1 MSESTPAPAAVN
13 SVPSADTTPP
23 QADPA
28 PKPEPGS
35 VPYSRFAEV
44 VEQRKG
50 LESTLS
56 SLIDGMVNELPE
68 DVRDLVPN
76 LPPAEKAAW
85 IRNAQARGLFTRQ
98 TESQTAPPPASSPDA
113 KRPSGKPVQ
122 DFNGATPF
130 EMLRAG
136 YGQQER

>member
-1 MSESTPAPAAVN
+1 MSENTAPA
-13 SVPSADTTPP
+13 SDTGVPLADTTPP
-23 QADPA
+23 QAAPA

-44 VEQRKG
+44 VEARKG

-56 SLIDGMVNELPE
+56 SLIDGMVSELPE

-85 IRNAQARGLFTRQ
+85 IRNAQARGLFARQ
-98 TESQTAPPPASSPDA
+98 TESQTAPAPSSSPDA
-113 KRPSGKPVQ
+113 KRPGGKTTL
-122 DFNGATPF
+122 DFSNMTPLQ
-130 EMLRAG
+130 MMQAG
-136 YGQQER
+136 YGQ